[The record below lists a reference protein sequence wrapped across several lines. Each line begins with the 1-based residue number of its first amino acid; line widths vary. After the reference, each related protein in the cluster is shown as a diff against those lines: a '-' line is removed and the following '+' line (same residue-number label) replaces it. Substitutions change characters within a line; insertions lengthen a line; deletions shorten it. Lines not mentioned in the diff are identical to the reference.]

1 MRQRTI
7 DRDFEMDLMEVNLV
21 AHDEQL
27 PVLRNNENAVGMT
40 RQDYIHAATSN
51 NTRKAYQSDV
61 RHFINWGGLLPA
73 SPESIVNYLHHH
85 AAILNSRTLHRRLTA
100 IKQWHLTQSFD
111 DPTSHPYI
119 RKTLTGIKN
128 THGKPKNK
136 APALTLDDLKKI
148 VLTLSK
154 SVRLIDIRNNALIQL
169 GFFGAFRRSE
179 LVAIKWEDVTFSKE
193 GIEII
198 IPRSKTDQGGEG
210 QVCAIPNGND
220 SVCAVRALKLWQE
233 YSGLSEGYIF
243 CGISKSENI
252 LSHAIKSNQVN
263 LIIKQIT
270 HDSDLENAADY
281 SSHSLRRGFATE
293 AAKHNAPFQSIK
305 RQGRWRH
312 EGTVLGYIEEG
323 KRFEENAVNIIL
335 Y

>member
-1 MRQRTI
+1 MI
-7 DRDFEMDLMEVNLV
+7 FNKDFKMDLVLV
-21 AHDEQL
+21 DKQL
-27 PVLRNNENAVGMT
+27 PISRNDENAVGLT

-73 SPESIVNYLHHH
+73 SPESIVNYLHQH
-85 AAILNSRTLHRRLTA
+85 ASLLNPRTLHRRLTA
-100 IKQWHLTQSFD
+100 IKQWHLTQGFPD
-111 DPTSHPYI
+111 ATSHPYI

-128 THGKPKNK
+128 THGKPKDK
-136 APALTLDDLKKI
+136 APALTLDDLKKMVSTI
-148 VLTLSK
+148 SK
-154 SVRLIDIRNNALIQL
+154 SARLIDIRNNALIQL

-193 GIEII
+193 GMEIV

-220 SVCAVRALKLWQE
+220 VVCAVQALKLWQE

-243 CGISKSENI
+243 RGITKSENI

-263 LIIKQIT
+263 LIIKQIAR
-270 HDSDLENAADY
+270 DCDLENANDFSA
-281 SSHSLRRGFATE
+281 HSLRRGFATE
-293 AAKHNAPFQSIK
+293 AAKRNAPFQSIM
-305 RQGRWRH
+305 RQGRWKH
-312 EGTVLGYIEEG
+312 EVTVLGYIDEG
-323 KRFEENAVNIIL
+323 KRFEENAVNAIFD
-335 Y
+335 